1 MNENDENHYEQM
13 KFNSIIGKLHYSN
26 IFIPLLV
33 PDIGNSTA
41 SNYKPIYLSQLAN
54 GLYKCLTWL

>member
-13 KFNSIIGKLHYSN
+13 KFNSIIGKFHYSN
-26 IFIPLLV
+26 IFIPLLI

-54 GLYKCLTWL
+54 GL